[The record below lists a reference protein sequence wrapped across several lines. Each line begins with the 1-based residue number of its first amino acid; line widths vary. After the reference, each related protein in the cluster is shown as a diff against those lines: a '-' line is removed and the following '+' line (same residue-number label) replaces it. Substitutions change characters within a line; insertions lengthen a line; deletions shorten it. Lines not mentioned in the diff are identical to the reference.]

1 MNILRIFGIGAGKI
15 LAKNHSV
22 QGIVTGVCISR
33 IHVAKKPVRIMITEN
48 NTMFSHYILFQYT
61 VDNVMYN
68 GKLYIDL
75 RYRCPQ
81 KGETIS
87 VFYDPEDPRQY
98 ACYAFGPGTFPIG
111 W

>member
-1 MNILRIFGIGAGKI
+1 MNIFRIFGIGARKI

-22 QGIVTGVCISR
+22 QGTVTGVCISR
-33 IHVAKKPVRIMITEN
+33 IHVVKKPVRLYVNEK
-48 NTMFSHYILFQYT
+48 NTIFSHYITFRYVVNETVYT
-61 VDNVMYN
+61 
-68 GKLYIDL
+68 GKLYVDL

-81 KGETIS
+81 KGECIS
-87 VFYDPEDPRQY
+87 VFYDPDDPRQY